1 MTVEFANKSIAIFI
15 LIMNIYFLYGSFDI
29 IKTDGGPMGITY
41 LMLPIFLFIN
51 LFIISATF
59 TLFKKFESNQFL
71 LFLNIIGAIGICLL
85 IYLFTSIPSKN

>member
-1 MTVEFANKSIAIFI
+1 MTVKFANKSLAIFI

-59 TLFKKFESNQFL
+59 TLFKKFESDKFL
-71 LFLNIIGAIGICLL
+71 LFLNIIGTILICFV
-85 IYLFTSIPSKN
+85 INLFTSITSEN